1 MSRSLQT
8 TAEPKAALPPFFAPA
23 RSNILQRKCDCG
35 QHTVAGGEC
44 EGCSKKH
51 LSLQRAA
58 ATFEAENRNS
68 EAVPPIVHEVLRSSG
83 QPLDNASRTF
93 FEPRLQHDFS
103 GVRVHTDTK
112 ASESARAVN
121 ALAYTVGRDVVFEAG
136 RYAPGTSSGNKL
148 LAHELTHVKQQQGNA
163 LQGKLHLDSGTE
175 SSFELEADRVAQTI
189 VSSHFS
195 ATSALPSA
203 QTSSAVVQRAVRPG
217 NVTCRTTGLTNPDLS
232 GDEVVAAIEDADT
245 QAIALAQ
252 GAETALDDNL
262 TAVRGGDPVD
272 AAFDTILQE
281 ELGLTL
287 TNPAHFRL
295 IEQQRNRFRRVRT
308 TLESGY
314 LRYMCRGG
322 TVSLVGCSA
331 GTCGQDGLGFAFSCA
346 GNRLVVLCQDF
357 WDDPAERPGTILH
370 EPFHIWFEMARHSTS
385 ALRRAD
391 ASCFEGF
398 ARRLAG
404 DGAVSCADHTAG

>member
-1 MSRSLQT
+1 MRGLQT
-8 TAEPKAALPPFFAPA
+8 KQGSESNA
-23 RSNILQRKCDCG
+23 RFNVGGTLQRKCDCG

-44 EGCSKKH
+44 EGCSKKNS
-51 LSLQRAA
+51 SLQRAA
-58 ATFEAENRNS
+58 ATCEAENRNS
-68 EAVPPIVHEVLRSSG
+68 ESVPAIVHEVLRSSG
-83 QPLDNASRTF
+83 QPLDHATRTF

-112 ASESARAVN
+112 ASESAHAVN

-163 LQGKLHLDSGTE
+163 LQGKLHLDGGRE
-175 SSFELEADRVAQTI
+175 NSFEAEADRVAQTI
-189 VSSHFS
+189 ESSYFS
-195 ATSALPSA
+195 AKAATPVA
-203 QTSSAVVQRAVRPG
+203 QTSSTVVQRAVRPG

-245 QAIALAQ
+245 QAIALCQ

-331 GTCGQDGLGFAFSCA
+331 GTCGQGGLDFAFSCA

-370 EPFHIWFEMARHSTS
+370 EPFHIWFEMARHNTS

-404 DGAVSCADHTAG
+404 DATVSCADHTAG